1 VKNGANIFR
10 LPCGRK
16 NSASCKTEEVRL
28 TEYDD
33 RIKHEEMMYS
43 RLLSELSETYLFNR
57 HVSPQGGFD
66 QSEKAI
72 LNSYAKFPVNRTG
85 NKDLSSGLESTRLTD
100 DEILYG
106 SDQTLDQI
114 IQEKKKRSLSNIDGH
129 LERTITQNSM
139 EFQFTISNQEKYNSK
154 VIYLLFSKQENNN

>member
-1 VKNGANIFR
+1 MKNGANIFR
-10 LPCGRK
+10 LQCEPR
-16 NSASCKTEEVRL
+16 NSISCKTKEVQL
-28 TEYDD
+28 IEYDD
-33 RIKHEEMMYS
+33 RIRHEEMMYS

-57 HVSPQGGFD
+57 HVLPQGGFD

-72 LNSYAKFPVNRTG
+72 LNSYAKFPVDRTG

-100 DEILYG
+100 DEILHG

-114 IQEKKKRSLSNIDGH
+114 ILEKNKRSLSNIDEH